1 MSLDTTVRIDI
12 SKTQQKFLDYCKQFG
27 WGKLEVTIKNGEPT
41 IARIVEQTV
50 KFD

>member
-1 MSLDTTVRIDI
+1 MTNKNNCNIVL
-12 SKTQQKFLDYCKQFG
+12 SKAQKAFLDYCKEFG
-27 WGKLEVTIKNGEPT
+27 WGKLEVVIKNGEPT